1 MGIISDLLGG
11 ITSDLVPD
19 ELKNLYTDPLPQ
31 ITSPDTTFQPFTVT
45 GSTGGVTAGPTGTQY
60 NLSPEQLAM
69 QNQLFGGASG
79 FFTNAMQDTAGRE
92 TDIYERIRAAQR
104 PEEQRER
111 LALEERLFAQ
121 GRGGVTTNQ
130 FGGTPEQLTMAKAQ
144 AEAQNTAMLGAMQQA
159 QAEQQ
164 QQATLGGQFLKQSYA
179 PQAALLSAMSP
190 ALNVASMADVARR
203 QQAEFDF
210 EAQLGNIQ
218 GLVGQRT
225 GLANLY
231 GGIYGSVLGG
241 LGGLLSGTGAG
252 GKPWW
257 LSSDVALKENI
268 VKVKTLKNGI
278 NFYVWDW
285 TEEAKNFVDNA
296 PTFGV
301 LAQEIQKLIPSA
313 VTTGDN
319 GYLMVDY
326 FQVLKEIDSNG

>member
-1 MGIISDLLGG
+1 LSDLLGG
-11 ITSDLVPD
+11 FTDELVPD
-19 ELKNLYTDPLPQ
+19 EIKKLYTDPLPQ
-31 ITSPDTTFQPFTVT
+31 ITSPTATFKPFTVT
-45 GSTGGVTAGPTGTQY
+45 GPTGTTTTAADGSTTY
-60 NLSPEQLAM
+60 TLSAPQLAM
-69 QNQLFGGASG
+69 QQQLFGGASG
-79 FFTNAMQDTAGRE
+79 FFTDAMQDTAGRE
-92 TDIYERIRAAQR
+92 ADIYERIRAAQR
-104 PEEQRER
+104 PEEQRQ
-111 LALEERLFAQ
+111 LLDLEERLFAQ
-121 GRGGVTTNQ
+121 GRGGVTTSQ
-130 FGGTPEQLTMAKAQ
+130 FGGTPEQLAMAKAQ
-144 AEAQNTAMLGAMQQA
+144 SEARNTAMLTAMQQA

-164 QQATLGGQFLKQSYA
+164 QQASLGSQFLQQSYA
-179 PQAALLSAMSP
+179 PQASMLSALSP

-210 EAQLGNIQ
+210 EAQVGNIQ
-218 GLVGQRT
+218 GLIGQRT

-231 GGIYGSVLGG
+231 SGIYSSVLGG
-241 LGGLLSGTGAG
+241 LGGLLSGKGAG

-257 LSSDVALKENI
+257 WPSDVALKENI

>member
-1 MGIISDLLGG
+1 MGILSDLLGG
-11 ITSDLVPD
+11 LTSGLIPD

-31 ITSPDTTFQPFTVT
+31 ITPPDATFQPFTVT

-69 QNQLFGGASG
+69 QKQLFGGASG

-104 PEEQRER
+104 PEEQRQR
-111 LALEERLFAQ
+111 LDLEERLFAQ
-121 GRGGVTTNQ
+121 GRGGVTTSQ

-164 QQATLGGQFLKQSYA
+164 QQATLGGQFLQQSYA

-241 LGGLLSGTGAG
+241 IGGLLTGADKE

-257 LSSDVALKENI
+257 WPDK
-268 VKVKTLKNGI
+268 
-278 NFYVWDW
+278 
-285 TEEAKNFVDNA
+285 
-296 PTFGV
+296 
-301 LAQEIQKLIPSA
+301 
-313 VTTGDN
+313 
-319 GYLMVDY
+319 
-326 FQVLKEIDSNG
+326 